1 MRSFFAVFCALLLM
15 PTLASAELIS
25 ITELVQETPEAW
37 IEEIDVNGKTISIDA
52 PIYVPEVET
61 LPVIRVM
68 REKTVENTEAL
79 FKKEGTKYNEIRDGC
94 FISIGMIRDDI
105 DDTGENRVRVID
117 RCINDFWDMER
128 NSDIATMYGKDHES
142 SVYEAKIFLQG
153 MLDEM
158 YHRENINVQIQ
169 KVEFETDYIV
179 SKKEKQEIIQDALRS
194 KEVTK
199 GMKGIGAYSIRANQ
213 MMESI
218 PIIGTAILGIK
229 ETIKDECYNE
239 LGDGYCN
246 IEFRFEDEQNIE
258 ISLASFYSEQETI
271 LPNMNVCH
279 FDKIKQ
285 SIVDMIRKG
294 KMENVYSMELG
305 YVVYGEEGQAYQE
318 QENTKFVLVPTWLVR
333 GCYARKD
340 KVDYGMQMT
349 DETFDYMKLPGFQVI
364 LIDAQTGEVR
374 NLRKPT
380 ESECYMPII
389 KQ

>member
-1 MRSFFAVFCALLLM
+1 
-15 PTLASAELIS
+15 
-25 ITELVQETPEAW
+25 
-37 IEEIDVNGKTISIDA
+37 
-52 PIYVPEVET
+52 
-61 LPVIRVM
+61 
-68 REKTVENTEAL
+68 
-79 FKKEGTKYNEIRDGC
+79 
-94 FISIGMIRDDI
+94 
-105 DDTGENRVRVID
+105 
-117 RCINDFWDMER
+117 
-128 NSDIATMYGKDHES
+128 
-142 SVYEAKIFLQG
+142 

-169 KVEFETDYIV
+169 KVEFQTDYIV

-229 ETIKDECYNE
+229 ETIEDECYNE

-294 KMENVYSMELG
+294 KMENVYSMLCM
-305 YVVYGEEGQAYQE
+305 A
-318 QENTKFVLVPTWLVR
+318 K
-333 GCYARKD
+333 KD
-340 KVDYGMQMT
+340 K
-349 DETFDYMKLPGFQVI
+349 
-364 LIDAQTGEVR
+364 LIRNRKIRSLFLFRHGLSEDAMRERIRLT
-374 NLRKPT
+374 T
-380 ESECYMPII
+380 EYR
-389 KQ
+389 